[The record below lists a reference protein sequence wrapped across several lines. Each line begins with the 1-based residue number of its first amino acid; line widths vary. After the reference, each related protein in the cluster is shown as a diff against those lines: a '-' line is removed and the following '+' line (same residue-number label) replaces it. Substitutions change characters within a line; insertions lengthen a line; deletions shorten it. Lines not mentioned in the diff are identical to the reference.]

1 MIDWSWFTFIG
12 VPLLDL
18 ATITMPHK
26 KNGDFIRFK
35 KELVEAYC
43 FESAREVDNTM
54 KLLPYAQTLSRLLF
68 LHWLVERKL
77 MGIEGT
83 TVGPVNDLIPQVVQ
97 EICQVL

>member
-1 MIDWSWFTFIG
+1 MVYFYW

-18 ATITMPHK
+18 ATITMAHP
-26 KNGDFIRFK
+26 KNSDFIQFK

-43 FESAREVDNTM
+43 FESAREVENTM

-68 LHWLVERKL
+68 LHWLVERKS

-83 TVGPVNDLIPQVVQ
+83 TVGPVNNLIPQ
-97 EICQVL
+97 